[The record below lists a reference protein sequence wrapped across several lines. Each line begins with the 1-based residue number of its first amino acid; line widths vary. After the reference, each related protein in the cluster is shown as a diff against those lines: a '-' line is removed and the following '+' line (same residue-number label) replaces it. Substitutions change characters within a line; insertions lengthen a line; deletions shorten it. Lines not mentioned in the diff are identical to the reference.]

1 MHEVEQGSLH
11 RADVMPWGFNR
22 LSTSQIA
29 MANASQISFQT
40 TALNKKVCK
49 LYNEGVCSHEGNHG
63 QFKHVCAFCAR
74 QGKNY
79 VHPETKCQIKY
90 RGEDRKQDNNK

>member
-1 MHEVEQGSLH
+1 MRSLQW
-11 RADVMPWGFNR
+11 ADATQWALNR

-29 MANASQISFQT
+29 MVNASQISSLP
-40 TALNKKVCK
+40 TAQNKVFRY
-49 LYNEGVCSHEGNHG
+49 YNEGVCLHEGNHG

-79 VHPETKCQIKY
+79 VHPETKCQVKH
-90 RGEDRKQDNNK
+90 RGGDKNQNISK